1 MSNSNEDEKILR
13 KIIREAL
20 TKSDKAEIE
29 RIARK
34 QSQRVLDQ
42 KISSAI
48 EKELGK
54 DFFKPSGKIS
64 KHVDTAITA
73 RFKSAQTDKDFDDA
87 VVKVAKRVLKALYAM
102 HYKRTN
108 LIDQMP
114 VGKK

>member
-34 QSQRVLDQ
+34 QSQRVFDQ

-64 KHVDTAITA
+64 KHVDTCCKVLNIYSKICLT
-73 RFKSAQTDKDFDDA
+73 FDKQMLDF
-87 VVKVAKRVLKALYAM
+87 
-102 HYKRTN
+102 
-108 LIDQMP
+108 
-114 VGKK
+114 